1 MLLYR
6 QTDEGS
12 SQVYSVSS
20 VCVVVTRRV
29 GGWVGGWNMR
39 LLGVAK
45 EIVGGVSRQE
55 TGVGTRAVLV
65 DRRQEL
71 AHGQD

>member
-1 MLLYR
+1 M
-6 QTDEGS
+6 
-12 SQVYSVSS
+12 
-20 VCVVVTRRV
+20 
-29 GGWVGGWNMR
+29 GGWNMR